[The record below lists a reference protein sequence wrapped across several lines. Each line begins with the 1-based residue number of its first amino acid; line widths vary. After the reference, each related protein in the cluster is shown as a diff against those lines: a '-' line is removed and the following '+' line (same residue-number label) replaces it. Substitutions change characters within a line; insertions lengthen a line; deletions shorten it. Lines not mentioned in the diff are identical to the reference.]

1 MNSASTHIYRLT
13 SIRSV
18 SIRSYKAERLHFILE
33 KYERIKEKKQKHW
46 LLLPPVSFAGSD
58 HPVMSMS
65 LDALPALSS

>member
-33 KYERIKEKKQKHW
+33 KKYERIKKKKTKQKKKIK
-46 LLLPPVSFAGSD
+46 LALPP
-58 HPVMSMS
+58 
-65 LDALPALSS
+65 SSRLRAVVIPYCPCL